1 MLGAGPAGS
10 AASIAACQ
18 AGALVRVFEK
28 SVFPRH
34 KVCGE
39 FLSPEVTPILEKLGA
54 AASFFGAK
62 PHVIS
67 RLAFHFPGV
76 SKQGR
81 LPEPGWGLSRYCLDQ
96 LLLDRA
102 VEAGANLE
110 RRQAPEPINPPMV
123 VSTGR
128 RFQGKRGG
136 RLFGFKAHYAG
147 PPTDSV
153 ELFFFRGCYVGV
165 NSVESGITN
174 VCGLGPEEVLG
185 ECGFEPDSLLAAFEP
200 LRDRLTTLR
209 RSMPWLTTGPLY
221 FREQLTAE
229 PRPGCYYAG
238 DQLSFV
244 DPFTGTGMLSALLT
258 GAAAGRAAATGQS
271 PAAYLS
277 EAGKRLGQARH
288 VSSFIR
294 WSIEKGLA
302 ARLVKWVPAGLLVNW
317 TRPRAQD

>member
-1 MLGAGPAGS
+1 MTRTKRKLTRLAGLLGGLCLALGAT
-10 AASIAACQ
+10 
-18 AGALVRVFEK
+18 GA
-28 SVFPRH
+28 
-34 KVCGE
+34 
-39 FLSPEVTPILEKLGA
+39 
-54 AASFFGAK
+54 FFAAK

-76 SKQGR
+76 TKQGR
-81 LPEPGWGLSRYCLDQ
+81 LPEPGWGLSRYVLDQ

-102 VEAGANLE
+102 IALGAKLE
-110 RRQAPEPINPPMV
+110 RRPAPEPVCPPMV

-165 NSVESGITN
+165 NGVESGLTN
-174 VCGLGPEEVLG
+174 VCGLGPEEVLR
-185 ECGFEPDSLLAAFEP
+185 EWGFEPDPMLAAFGP
-200 LRDRLTTLR
+200 LRDRLTSLR
-209 RSMPWLTTGPLY
+209 RTMPWLTTGPLY
-221 FREQLTAE
+221 FREQLSAE
-229 PRPGCYYAG
+229 PEPGCYYAG

-258 GAAAGRAAATGQS
+258 GAAAGCAAATGQP
-271 PAAYLS
+271 PATYLR
-277 EAGKRLGQARH
+277 EASQKLGKARR
-288 VSSFIR
+288 VSSVIR

-302 ARLVKWVPAGLLVNW
+302 ARLVKWVPSRLLVDW
-317 TRPRAQD
+317 TRPQGLK

>member
-10 AASIAACQ
+10 AAAIAACQ
-18 AGALVRVFEK
+18 AGAPVRVFEK

-39 FLSPEVTPILEKLGA
+39 FLSPEVAPILEKLGVA
-54 AASFFGAK
+54 RAFFSAK
-62 PHVIS
+62 PHLIS

-76 SKQGR
+76 TKRGN
-81 LPEPGWGLSRYCLDQ
+81 LPEPGWGLSRYAFDQ
-96 LLLDRA
+96 LLLDQA
-102 VEAGANLE
+102 IGLGANLE
-110 RRQAPEPINPPMV
+110 RRPAPEPVRPPMV

-136 RLFGFKAHYAG
+136 RLFGFKAHYSG

-165 NSVESGITN
+165 NGVEAGITN
-174 VCGLGPEEVLG
+174 VCGLGPEEVLRQ
-185 ECGFEPDSLLAAFEP
+185 CGFEPDSLLAAFEP
-200 LRDRLTTLR
+200 LRDRLTPLQRT
-209 RSMPWLTTGPLY
+209 MPWLTTGPLY
-221 FREQLTAE
+221 FREQLSAKPE
-229 PRPGCYYAG
+229 PGCYYAG

-258 GAAAGRAAATGQS
+258 GAAAGAAAATGQS
-271 PAAYLS
+271 PAVYLHQ
-277 EAGKRLGQARH
+277 AGQKLGQARY
-288 VSSFIR
+288 VSSVIR

-302 ARLVKWVPAGLLVNW
+302 ARLVKWVPSGLLVNW
-317 TRPRAQD
+317 TRPRVQ